1 MKLTITFLLLLISTF
16 SFAKAPAFTSQLSAS
31 GHTQAVESTVDRRV
45 ELLSIVFRLAGNP
58 EYNMNFAKQYI
69 KDINAY
75 FGKYKDQPV
84 IGFAKKLSDEKG
96 MGFSRVMF
104 LAVNLEFKGDQFSM
118 IKVSKSS
125 IAGKWEMED
134 ALKFVR
140 LLNDFYKTSA
150 FEVFYK
156 NHQAVYKEATAR
168 FNQAAA
174 SFDSAWYPAYY
185 GDHSVDYKTVVGLA
199 NGGANYGPGVFP
211 AGKKKIVYAI
221 MGCWTFDETSQPLF
235 SRNDYLPTLIHE
247 FNHSF
252 VNHIL
257 EEDGN
262 EKLLEAS
269 GKILL
274 DSQQIEMKRQA
285 YEDWQSVINESVV
298 RACVVR
304 YLIDHQSDDQV
315 VQAEILEQQNKGF
328 LWTKELVTLLGKY
341 ESSRD
346 RYPTFKSFYPE
357 IIAFFNQT
365 AGNIK
370 EIKAAYSAKQ
380 QPEN

>member
-1 MKLTITFLLLLISTF
+1 MYL
-16 SFAKAPAFTSQLSAS
+16 
-31 GHTQAVESTVDRRV
+31 
-45 ELLSIVFRLAGNP
+45 
-58 EYNMNFAKQYI
+58 
-69 KDINAY
+69 
-75 FGKYKDQPV
+75 
-84 IGFAKKLSDEKG
+84 
-96 MGFSRVMF
+96 
-104 LAVNLEFKGDQFSM
+104 
-118 IKVSKSS
+118 
-125 IAGKWEMED
+125 
-134 ALKFVR
+134 
-140 LLNDFYKTSA
+140 
-150 FEVFYK
+150 
-156 NHQAVYKEATAR
+156 
-168 FNQAAA
+168 
-174 SFDSAWYPAYY
+174 
-185 GDHSVDYKTVVGLA
+185 VGR
-199 NGGANYGPGVFP
+199 
-211 AGKKKIVYAI
+211 I
-221 MGCWTFDETSQPLF
+221 Q
-235 SRNDYLPTLIHE
+235 

-262 EKLLEAS
+262 DKLLEAS

-315 VQAEILEQQNKGF
+315 VKAEVLEQQNKGF

-370 EIKAAYSAKQ
+370 EIKAAYSAKK

>member
-1 MKLTITFLLLLISTF
+1 MKLTITFLLVLINTF
-16 SFAKAPAFTSQLSAS
+16 SFAKPPVFSRPVPVFNK
-31 GHTQAVESTVDRRV
+31 TQAVTSTVDRRV

-58 EYNMNFAKQYI
+58 EYNMNFAKQYV

-75 FGKYKDQPV
+75 FGKYKDQP
-84 IGFAKKLSDEKG
+84 IISFAKKLSEEKG

-104 LAVNLEFKGDQFSM
+104 LAANLEFKGDQFSL

-125 IAGKWEMED
+125 LAGKWEMED
-134 ALKFVR
+134 ALKFVK
-140 LLNDFYKTSA
+140 LLNDFYKTSS

-156 NHQAVYKEATAR
+156 NHQSIYNVATTR
-168 FNQAAA
+168 FNQASA
-174 SFDSAWYPAYY
+174 SFDPNWYPAYY

-199 NGGANYGPGVFP
+199 NVGANYGPSVFP
-211 AGKKKIVYAI
+211 AGQKKIVYAI
-221 MGCWTFDETSQPLF
+221 MGSWTFDETSQPLF
-235 SRNDYLPTLIHE
+235 SANDYLPTLIHE

-262 EKLLEAS
+262 GKLLEAS
-269 GKILL
+269 GGILL
-274 DSQQIEMKRQA
+274 DSQRIEMKREA
-285 YEDWQSVINESVV
+285 YEDWQSLINESLV

-304 YLIDHQSDDQV
+304 YLIDHKNEDKV
-315 VQAEILEQQNKGF
+315 VQAEILEQQKKGF
-328 LWTKELVTLLGKY
+328 LWTKELVMLLGEY

-346 RYPTFKSFYPE
+346 RYPTFKSFYPR
-357 IIAFFNQT
+357 IITFFDQT

-370 EIKAAYSAKQ
+370 EIKAAYHAKQ
-380 QPEN
+380 

>member
-1 MKLTITFLLLLISTF
+1 MKLTITFLLVLINTL
-16 SFAKAPAFTSQLSAS
+16 SFAKAPVITRQIPVFNK
-31 GHTQAVESTVDRRV
+31 TQAVESTVDRRV

-58 EYNMNFAKQYI
+58 EYNMNFAKQYV

-75 FGKYKDQPV
+75 FGKYKDQPI

-96 MGFSRVMF
+96 MGFSKVMF
-104 LAVNLEFKGDQFSM
+104 LAANLEFKGAQFSL

-125 IAGKWEMED
+125 IAGKWEMKD
-134 ALKFVR
+134 ALKFVK

-156 NHQAVYKEATAR
+156 DHQAIYKVATIR
-168 FNQAAA
+168 FNQASA
-174 SFDSAWYPAYY
+174 SFDPNWYPAYY

-199 NGGANYGPGVFP
+199 NGGANYGPSVFP
-211 AGKKKIVYAI
+211 ARQKKIVYAI
-221 MGCWTFDETSQPLF
+221 MGSWTFDEASQPLF
-235 SRNDYLPTLIHE
+235 SANDYLPTLIHE

-269 GKILL
+269 GGILL
-274 DSQQIEMKRQA
+274 DSQRAEMKREA
-285 YEDWQSVINESVV
+285 YEDWQSVINESLV

-304 YLIDHQSDDQV
+304 YLIDHQQNHQA
-315 VQAEILEQQNKGF
+315 VQGEILEQQHKGF
-328 LWTKELVTLLGKY
+328 LWTKELVTLLGEY
-341 ESSRD
+341 ESSRNQ
-346 RYPTFKSFYPE
+346 YPTFKSFYPR

-370 EIKAAYSAKQ
+370 EIKAAYNAKQ
-380 QPEN
+380 QSED

>member
-315 VQAEILEQQNKGF
+315 VQAEVLEQQNKGF

-370 EIKAAYSAKQ
+370 EIKAAYNAKQ
-380 QPEN
+380 QSEN